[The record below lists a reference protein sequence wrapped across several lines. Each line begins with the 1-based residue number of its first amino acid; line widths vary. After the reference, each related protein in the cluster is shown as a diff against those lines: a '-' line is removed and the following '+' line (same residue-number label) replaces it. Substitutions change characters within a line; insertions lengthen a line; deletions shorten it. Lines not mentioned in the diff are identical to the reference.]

1 MKTRLAVHLTP
12 GQSDAFDRLMA
23 RKGVRNAEPH
33 PRDAVGALL
42 LDYDRWLCGRDEQ
55 LANIQRSQDD
65 LRTELEA
72 LRGERDGVAKA
83 LDAERANRR
92 RDRQRHAALRAGLTN
107 ALKTV
112 ERVRESRDRY
122 RELAARAEAALLRAP
137 PSGDL
142 GSLERRL
149 RRALRKAGFE
159 LPPRRTRPPARQP
172 PAKKP
177 NAAG

>member
-1 MKTRLAVHLTP
+1 MKSRLTVHLTP

-23 RKGVRNAEPH
+23 RKGARNAEAH

-65 LRTELEA
+65 LRAELDA

-83 LDAERANRR
+83 LEAERANRR
-92 RDRQRHAALRAGLTN
+92 QVRERHAALRASFTN

-122 RELAARAEAALLRAP
+122 RQLAARVEAALLRTA

-149 RRALRKAGFE
+149 GLALHKAGFE
-159 LPPRRTRPPARQP
+159 LPPRAARQRSSKRRN
-172 PAKKP
+172 PA
-177 NAAG
+177 G

>member
-1 MKTRLAVHLTP
+1 MKSRVTVHLTP
-12 GQSDAFDRLMA
+12 AQSDAFDRLMA
-23 RKGVRNAEPH
+23 RKGVHNAELH

-42 LDYDRWLCGRDEQ
+42 LDYDRWLSGRDDQ
-55 LANIQRSQDD
+55 LANIQRSQND
-65 LRTELEA
+65 LRAGLDA

-83 LDAERANRR
+83 LGAERANRR
-92 RDRQRHAALRAGLTN
+92 RDRERHAALRASLTN

-112 ERVRESRDRY
+112 ARVRESRDRY
-122 RELAARAEAALLRAP
+122 RDLAARAEAALLRTT

-149 RRALRKAGFE
+149 GLALHKAGFE
-159 LPPRRTRPPARQP
+159 LRPRAARQRSS
-172 PAKKP
+172 KRC

>member
-1 MKTRLAVHLTP
+1 MKTRVTVHLTAE
-12 GQSDAFDRLMA
+12 QADALDRLMG
-23 RKGVRNAEPH
+23 RKGLRDTDRH
-33 PRDAVGALL
+33 PRDVVGALL

-65 LRTELEA
+65 LRAEHEA

-83 LDAERANRR
+83 LDAERPNRR
-92 RDRQRHAALRAGLTN
+92 RDRQRHAALRASLTN
-107 ALKTV
+107 ALKTM

-149 RRALRKAGFE
+149 GLALRKAGFD
-159 LPPRRTRPPARQP
+159 LPPRAARQRSS
-172 PAKKP
+172 KRR

>member
-1 MKTRLAVHLTP
+1 MKTRLVVHLTS

-23 RKGVRNAEPH
+23 REGVRNAEPH

-42 LDYDRWLCGRDEQ
+42 IDYDRWLCGRDEQ
-55 LANIQRSQDD
+55 LANMQRSQND
-65 LRTELEA
+65 LRAELDA

-92 RDRQRHAALRAGLTN
+92 RDRGRHAALRTGLTN
-107 ALKTV
+107 AMKTV
-112 ERVRESRDRY
+112 ERVRKSRDRY
-122 RELAARAEAALLRAP
+122 RELAARVEAALLRTAP
-137 PSGDL
+137 SDDL

-149 RRALRKAGFE
+149 GLALRKAGFE
-159 LPPRRTRPPARQP
+159 LPPRAARQRSS
-172 PAKKP
+172 KRR

>member
-1 MKTRLAVHLTP
+1 MKSRLAVHLTP

-23 RKGVRNAEPH
+23 RKGVRNTEFH

-65 LRTELEA
+65 LRAQLDA

-83 LDAERANRR
+83 LEAERANRR
-92 RDRQRHAALRAGLTN
+92 RDRGRHAALRASLTN

-122 RELAARAEAALLRAP
+122 RELAARAETALLRTT
-137 PSGDL
+137 PSDDL

-149 RRALRKAGFE
+149 GLALKKAGFD
-159 LPPRRTRPPARQP
+159 LPPRRTARGR
-172 PAKKP
+172 
-177 NAAG
+177 AATLVEA